1 MNAVIML
8 TSIPEPESFYDL
20 QYIIIITMMIIT
32 IIIVII
38 IFIIILR
45 RAVCLVFFF
54 MIKYKIL
61 PLAVCMNFFPSA
73 SLETFL
79 SNHVT
84 N

>member
-20 QYIIIITMMIIT
+20 QYIMIITMMIIT
-32 IIIVII
+32 IIIVVII
-38 IFIIILR
+38 IIR
-45 RAVCLVFFF
+45 RAVLFFF

>member
-32 IIIVII
+32 IIIVVII
-38 IFIIILR
+38 IIR
-45 RAVCLVFFF
+45 RAVLFFF

>member
-20 QYIIIITMMIIT
+20 QYIIIITMMII
-32 IIIVII
+32 IVII
-38 IFIIILR
+38 IIIR
-45 RAVCLVFFF
+45 RAVCFFFFF